1 MSAQG
6 SGGKLAPIPLNQA
19 VTVLDLTAASQ
30 KYNVLGPC
38 GVIYAGAGMRV
49 RAVAVQISPKAE
61 DGDVYPAPSGGGKV
75 ALAKNGLLKIASAHG
90 IIWDPVGS
98 RMLSDAPPC
107 IACVETGQRLG
118 RPPFCAHNLGF
129 KAVGAW
135 LNATGQWEVH
145 CATRYWSWDEELA
158 EVQRVYRKQLRDGR
172 ITEPEFDS
180 RVQEEFQKRFRDRF
194 TLVETKAML
203 RVVRQIGIKP
213 AYLPGELTKPFLAV
227 HVEPDI
233 TVEEA
238 RRRGMASAREIFGAE
253 MQLPSLPAGLPSPDF
268 SRATEVPSGAE
279 GDDNGSPA
287 AEEPAAA
294 EQASQEEPPADA
306 EQAEFPPAA
315 SGVVCDWQGCGEVL
329 TDRIVAYCQGPV
341 GQKKFSGKSYCW
353 KHQGMAGAGVKGG
366 AA

>member
-19 VTVLDLTAASQ
+19 VVVLDLTAASQ
-30 KYNVLGPC
+30 KYNVLGSC
-38 GVIYAGAGMRV
+38 GVIYAGAGMRM
-49 RAVAVQISPKAE
+49 RAVAVQISPKVE
-61 DGDVYPAPSGGGKV
+61 DGDVYPAPSGQGKV

-98 RMLSDAPPC
+98 KMMSDAPPC

-118 RPPFCAHNLGF
+118 RPPFCAHNMGF

-135 LNATGQWEVH
+135 LNAMGQWEVH

-158 EVQRVYRKQLRDGR
+158 EVQRVYRKQLRDGK
-172 ITEPEFDS
+172 ITEAEFDS
-180 RVQEEFQKRFRDRF
+180 RVQDEFQKRFRDRF

-203 RVVRQIGIKP
+203 RVVRQLGLKA
-213 AYLPGELTKPFLAV
+213 AYLPGELAKPFLAV

-233 TVEEA
+233 SIEEA
-238 RRRGMASAREIFGAE
+238 RRRGMLSAREIFGAE
-253 MQLPSLPAGLPSPDF
+253 MQLPGLPAGLPAPDF
-268 SRATEVPSGAE
+268 SRATEAAAGAE
-279 GDDNGSPA
+279 DENGNSGEPAGGASTDEA
-287 AEEPAAA
+287 AEEQSPPDGAQSELPAGG
-294 EQASQEEPPADA
+294 
-306 EQAEFPPAA
+306 

-366 AA
+366 GA